1 MSTGSKAPLP
11 DPFRLHRGG
20 ELPGGVIAYEAWG
33 ELNAAR
39 DNAVLLFTGLSPS
52 AHAASS
58 IQDSRPGWWELLIAA
73 GGALDTNRYFI
84 ICVNSLG
91 SCFGS
96 TGPASIDP
104 RTGCRYGKHFP
115 ELTVE
120 DVARGGHAVLEHLGL
135 RQVHAVLGPSLGGM
149 TVLAFIALFPQA
161 AKHLLSISGTA
172 AASPY
177 AIALRSLQREA
188 VTLDAAWR
196 DGDYLPESPPR
207 AGLALARKIGT
218 ITYRSARELQQRFA
232 RTPSAAGH
240 DFAVQDYLAQQARK
254 FVEAFD
260 ANCYLRL
267 SRAMDLFDL
276 TQHGDPAMLFRRS
289 SLQSALVIGVE
300 LDQLFS
306 IEEQARIADAL
317 QAGGVTTTFARLDS
331 LAGHDAFLV
340 DFTSFAATIRRWFDS
355 HSPVAVDHAP

>member
-1 MSTGSKAPLP
+1 MSTRNKAPLP

-20 ELPGGVIAYEAWG
+20 ELPGGVIAYETWG

-58 IQDSRPGWWELLIAA
+58 VQDSRPGWWELLIAA

-104 RTGCRYGKHFP
+104 RTGYRYGKHFP
-115 ELTVE
+115 EITVE
-120 DVARGGHAVLEHLGL
+120 DIARGGHAVLEHLGI
-135 RQVHAVLGPSLGGM
+135 RQVHAVIGPSLGGM

-161 AKHLLSISGTA
+161 AKHLVSISGTD

-196 DGDYLPESPPR
+196 EGDYLPESPPR

-218 ITYRSARELQQRFA
+218 ITYRSARELQ
-232 RTPSAAGH
+232 
-240 DFAVQDYLAQQARK
+240 
-254 FVEAFD
+254 
-260 ANCYLRL
+260 
-267 SRAMDLFDL
+267 
-276 TQHGDPAMLFRRS
+276 
-289 SLQSALVIGVE
+289 
-300 LDQLFS
+300 
-306 IEEQARIADAL
+306 
-317 QAGGVTTTFARLDS
+317 
-331 LAGHDAFLV
+331 
-340 DFTSFAATIRRWFDS
+340 
-355 HSPVAVDHAP
+355 